1 MTLLRLLLA
10 CLALAPGCAA
20 GAAIK
25 PAIVLVHGAFAN
37 ASGWNRVIAI
47 LQRDGYETV
56 GVEQPL
62 QSLQGDIAAT
72 RRAVEAVAG
81 PVVLVGHSYGGVVIS
96 GAAAGNERV
105 KSLVFV
111 AAIAP
116 EPGERVNAFFAQYPS
131 ESSKALKQDSAG
143 FLTIDR
149 SRFAGLFAG
158 DLPAAEG
165 ALLAATQKPMRA
177 GNFAAILTDAAW
189 KTIPSWYVVAKSDR
203 ALNPDLERFYAKR
216 MGARTIE
223 IDASHFVFLS
233 HPGEIARVIE
243 EAAARAGK

>member
-1 MTLLRLLLA
+1 MRPQKLLIACVALLT
-10 CLALAPGCAA
+10 AA
-20 GAAIK
+20 AANAAK

-37 ASGWNRVIAI
+37 ASGWSRVIAI
-47 LQRDGYETV
+47 LQRDGYVAV
-56 GVEQPL
+56 GVEEPL

-72 RRAVEAVAG
+72 RRALEGVAG
-81 PVVLVGHSYGGVVIS
+81 PVVLVGHSYGGVVIG
-96 GAAAGNERV
+96 GAAAGNDRV
-105 KSLVFV
+105 KALVFV

-116 EPGERVNAFFAQYPS
+116 EPGERVNRFFAKYPPQ
-131 ESSKALKQDSAG
+131 SSNALKQDSAG

-149 SRFAGLFAG
+149 DRFGELFAS
-158 DLPAAEG
+158 DLPAAER

-177 GNFAAILTDAAW
+177 GNFAAVLTDAAW

-216 MGARTIE
+216 MGARTTE

-233 HPGEIARVIE
+233 HPREIARVIE
-243 EAAARAGK
+243 EAAAAVGK